1 MRHLRLWIT
10 AALLLA
16 GAVWLLGTRSDLRA
30 GVDLRS
36 LAYVGSENCADCHG
50 DRHASWHRTW
60 HRTMTQEA
68 SAQTV
73 AGRFDGQMLSAF
85 GGVVEPIRTTSG
97 GFAFRY
103 RDPAN
108 GTELATLDIARTVG
122 SHRYQQYL
130 MRDAGSETYYRLH
143 YLWHIGEQRWV
154 HMNAAFL
161 GDDQQLF
168 DAQVSNWNTQCVQ
181 CHNTGAE
188 PRVSNLDAVRQR
200 ARAGE
205 RFDVRAELRFD
216 TRVAELGISC
226 ESCHGPGGEHV
237 ARMQRWDR
245 RLLAR
250 WVADASIVDPQ
261 RLPGPRANDVC
272 GACHGART
280 LPDAAALDHWMRE
293 GSSYRPGD
301 VLTAHVVPL
310 SAETPSPSAAL
321 PDLYRNRF
329 WADGSVRLSAY
340 EYQGVLAS
348 ACAQDEDYTCIHCH
362 SMHSG
367 DPAGMLPD
375 ANRGDAPCLRC
386 HTELRDQVAEH
397 SGHPA
402 SSPGARCVNCHMPK
416 AVYGVMTIHRSHQ
429 ISIPDPVKDVAVG
442 KPNACLNCHASEA
455 PGWRGD
461 AVAQRQDG
469 ADPTLADGLAALL
482 AGDPV
487 RQAVA
492 AYELGVVEHAPS
504 IDELRFRVPW
514 LIAALTDDRPAIR
527 RFAWR
532 SLKAIDQHLTL
543 DLSDALKRFD
553 YTGAPA
559 ERAEAVQ
566 AIRTRYAAVD
576 KSGWPAPAA
585 RTALTPAYELD
596 PDVLDTLLALGKRS
610 DKQIDVGE

>member
-1 MRHLRLWIT
+1 
-10 AALLLA
+10 
-16 GAVWLLGTRSDLRA
+16 
-30 GVDLRS
+30 
-36 LAYVGSENCADCHG
+36 
-50 DRHASWHRTW
+50 
-60 HRTMTQEA
+60 MTQDA
-68 SAQTV
+68 NAQSV
-73 AGRFDGQMLSAF
+73 VGRFDGQRLDAF
-85 GGVVEPIRTTSG
+85 GGVVEPIRTQNG
-97 GFAFRY
+97 GYAFRY
-103 RDPAN
+103 RDPTSGA
-108 GTELATLDIARTVG
+108 ELTTLEVARTVG

-130 MRDAGSETYYRLH
+130 MRDASSETYYRLH

-161 GDDQQLF
+161 GDDDQAF
-168 DAQVSNWNTQCVQ
+168 DAQITSWNTQCIQ

-188 PRVSNLDAVRQR
+188 PRVSNLDAVRER

-226 ESCHGPGGEHV
+226 ETCHGPGGEHM

-261 RLPGPRANDVC
+261 QLAGPRANDVC

-301 VLTAHVVPL
+301 VLTEHVVPL
-310 SAETPSPSAAL
+310 SAETPSPSPAL

-329 WADGSVRLSAY
+329 WSDGSVRLSAY
-340 EYQGVLAS
+340 EYQGVQAS
-348 ACAQDEDYTCIHCH
+348 ACAKDEDYTCNHCH

-367 DPAGMLPD
+367 DPAGMLPE

-386 HTELRDQVAEH
+386 HTELREQIALH
-397 SGHPA
+397 SGHAA
-402 SSPGARCVNCHMPK
+402 SSPGARCLNCHMPR

-429 ISIPDPVKDVAVG
+429 ISIPDPLRDVAAG

-455 PGWRGD
+455 PGWRAD
-461 AVAQRQDG
+461 VEAQRQDG
-469 ADPTLADGLAALL
+469 ADPMLADGLASLL

-492 AYELGVVEHAPS
+492 AYALGVVEHAPGV
-504 IDELRFRVPW
+504 DELRYRVPW
-514 LIAALTDDRPAIR
+514 LIAALADDRPAIR
-527 RFAWR
+527 RFAWH
-532 SLKAIDQHLTL
+532 SLQALDDALTL
-543 DLSDALKRFD
+543 GMTNALARFD
-553 YTGAPA
+553 YTGDPSA
-559 ERAEAVQ
+559 RAEVVQ
-566 AIRTRYAAVD
+566 AIRGRFAAVD
-576 KSGWPAPAA
+576 KSDWPPPPA
-585 RTALTPAYELD
+585 RTALNPAYELN
-596 PDVLDTLLALGKRS
+596 PGVLDALLALGQRS
-610 DKQIDVGE
+610 DKQIDIGE